1 VDNVE
6 DVPIDDHYA
15 LTYLISETKEDRSE
29 PVRAALQR
37 IVNSRDRAAGT
48 WARALL
54 YRLYKDEHQLDIL
67 LESGCLRN
75 SENEGCLDALLP
87 IVYEAMEG
95 NQKAQQAVQMLCDDP
110 KVDEMLKEIIRRNSS
125 S

>member
-1 VDNVE
+1 M
-6 DVPIDDHYA
+6 
-15 LTYLISETKEDRSE
+15 SE
-29 PVRAALQR
+29 PVKTALQR
-37 IVNSRDRAAGT
+37 MVNSRDRAAGT

-95 NQKAQQAVQMLCDDP
+95 NQKAQQAVQTLYDDP
-110 KVDEMLKEIIRRNSS
+110 KVDEMLKEIIRRNYFG
-125 S
+125 